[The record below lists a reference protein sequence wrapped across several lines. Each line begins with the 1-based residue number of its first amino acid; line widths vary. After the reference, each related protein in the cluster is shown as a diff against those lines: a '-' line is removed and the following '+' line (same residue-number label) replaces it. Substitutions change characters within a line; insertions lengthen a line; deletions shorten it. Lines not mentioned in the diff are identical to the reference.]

1 MKGKF
6 FIITGAICVIIASLL
21 SRHVN
26 SVNTECKK
34 QIDSLQNEII
44 ILQIDNG
51 RYQYILDEVNQRDSA
66 LLDSIYKNVE

>member
-1 MKGKF
+1 M
-6 FIITGAICVIIASLL
+6 IVSISCIVAASLL

-26 SVNTECKK
+26 NVNTECKK
-34 QIDSLQNEII
+34 QIDSLQNELI

-51 RYQYILDEVNQRDSA
+51 RYQYILDEINQRDSA